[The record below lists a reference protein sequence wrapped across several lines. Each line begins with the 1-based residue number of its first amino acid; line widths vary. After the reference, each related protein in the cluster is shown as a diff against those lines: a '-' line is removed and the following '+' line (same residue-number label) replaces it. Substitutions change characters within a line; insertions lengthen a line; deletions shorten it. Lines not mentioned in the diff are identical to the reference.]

1 MNYKKIIIQ
10 WMEFDIPKGFPRNY
24 QIHTDSGFI
33 ISIIGPRRAGK
44 TFLCYNLMHQLRKA
58 GVSREN
64 MLYVNFEDEK
74 LSGACANDL
83 SSLLE
88 TYFEIFGLSSKDSV
102 YLFLDEIQNVEN
114 WDKWVR
120 RIHETEKKIKIIL
133 TGSSAKLL
141 SKELSTH
148 LRGRTIP
155 VEVFPLS
162 FLEIVQWQK
171 LDFDHSTISHS
182 KKRFAIKKVFDKYL
196 TDGGFPSIFFE
207 DDCLKENVLQE
218 YFNSMIFR
226 DVVERYRV
234 NSIKKLKMLSH
245 FVFESVAK
253 DISYSRLANK
263 MSSAG
268 LAIGKHTVIEYM
280 SYLEDAYLFFQ
291 NLKFEYSLTKQLG
304 AIKKVYCIDNGL
316 LNAVSFKFVNDTG
329 KLLENLVYLELRRK
343 HNNIFYHRKNYE
355 CDFLIQEKNTITKAF
370 QVTHELNSDNEKRE
384 IRGLTEVF
392 NTYKLNEGIIL
403 TADQESELKIN
414 NKTIKIIPLWKWLLE
429 K

>member
-1 MNYKKIIIQ
+1 MDYKRIIIQ
-10 WMEFDIPKGFPRNY
+10 WMEFDIPESLPRNY

-44 TFLCYNLMHQLRKA
+44 TFLCYNLMYQLRNA

-64 MLYVNFEDEK
+64 MLYINFEDEK
-74 LSGACANDL
+74 LTGASANDL
-83 SSLLE
+83 TRLLE
-88 TYFEIFGLSSKDSV
+88 TYFEITGLSSENSV

-120 RIHETEKKIKIIL
+120 RIHETEKKIKIFL

-148 LRGRTIP
+148 LRGRTIS

-162 FLEIVQWQK
+162 FDEIVQWQK
-171 LDFDHSTISHS
+171 LNFEYSTISHS
-182 KKRFAIKKVFDKYL
+182 KKRFAIKKMFDKYL
-196 TDGGFPSIFFE
+196 TDGGFPALFFE
-207 DDCLKENVLQE
+207 DAHLKESILQE

-226 DVVERYRV
+226 DVIERYRV
-234 NSIKKLKMLSH
+234 NSIRKLKMLSH

-263 MSSAG
+263 MSSSG
-268 LAIGKHTVIEYM
+268 LAIGKHTVIEYI

-291 NLKFEYSLTKQLG
+291 HLKFEYSLTKQLG

-343 HNNIFYHRKNYE
+343 NKNIFYHRKNYE
-355 CDFLIQEKNTITKAF
+355 CDFLIQKKNTITQAF
-370 QVTHELNSDNEKRE
+370 QVTNELNSDNEKRE
-384 IRGLTEVF
+384 IRGLTEALDS
-392 NTYKLNEGIIL
+392 YKLNEGIIL
-403 TADQESELKIN
+403 TTGQETELKIN
-414 NKTIKIIPLWKWLLE
+414 NKTIKVLPVWKWLLD